1 MAERRIIVDNLKL
14 SYAGYFKATE
24 LYQLIDNFLRE
35 KGYDKREIRNQEH
48 VTRDGKYV
56 ELEIEPW
63 KKITDYAN
71 TKIRIELKMFNLTD
85 AIVKSGGRKEKL
97 NKGRVHIR
105 FDAYLETD
113 YEHRWESRPVYLFI
127 RTIFDKFIYASYTRQ
142 FEGELAEN
150 TQELYEVVK
159 GFLNLYKLTADQAG
173 VARETG

>member
-1 MAERRIIVDNLKL
+1 MAERRIIVDNLKI
-14 SYAGYFKATE
+14 SYNGFFKATE

-48 VTRDGKYV
+48 VTREGKYV

-71 TKIRIELKMFNLTD
+71 TKIRVEIKMFNLTESVVSRD
-85 AIVKSGGRKEKL
+85 GKKEKL
-97 NKGRVHIR
+97 NKGKLHIR

-127 RTIFDKFIYASYTRQ
+127 RTVFDKYIYASYTHQ
-142 FEGELAEN
+142 FEGEVAEN
-150 TQELYEVVK
+150 TQELYDVVK
-159 GFLNLYKLTADQAG
+159 GFLNLYRVTVDHPAVEKG
-173 VARETG
+173 E

>member
-1 MAERRIIVDNLKL
+1 MAERRIIVDNLKI
-14 SYAGYFKATE
+14 SYSGYFKATE
-24 LYQLIDNFLRE
+24 LYQLIDNWLRE

-48 VTRDGKYV
+48 VTREGKYV

-71 TKIRIELKMFNLTD
+71 TKIRVEMKLLNLTD
-85 AIVKSGGRKEKL
+85 VIVQKNSRKEKL

-127 RTIFDKFIYASYTRQ
+127 RTIFDKFIYASYTHQ

-150 TQELYEVVK
+150 VHELHDVVK
-159 GFLNLYKLTADQAG
+159 GFLNLYKVTTDHPSVEKA
-173 VARETG
+173 E

>member
-1 MAERRIIVDNLKL
+1 MAERRIIVDNLKI
-14 SYAGYFKATE
+14 SYNGFFKATE

-48 VTRDGKYV
+48 VTREGKYV

-71 TKIRIELKMFNLTD
+71 TKIRVEIKMFNLTESVVSRD
-85 AIVKSGGRKEKL
+85 GKKEKL
-97 NKGRVHIR
+97 NKGKLHIR

-127 RTIFDKFIYASYTRQ
+127 RTIFDKYIYASYTHQ
-142 FEGELAEN
+142 FEGEVAEN
-150 TQELYEVVK
+150 TQELYDVVK
-159 GFLNLYKLTADQAG
+159 GFLNLYRVTVDHQAVEKG
-173 VARETG
+173 E